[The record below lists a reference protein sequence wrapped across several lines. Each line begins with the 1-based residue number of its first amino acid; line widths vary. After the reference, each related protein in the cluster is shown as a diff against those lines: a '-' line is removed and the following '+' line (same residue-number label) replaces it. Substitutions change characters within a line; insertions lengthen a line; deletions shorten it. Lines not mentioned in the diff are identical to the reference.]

1 MKLSS
6 ESNSSSRR
14 NVIKTM
20 LLLPAFGLTRAFLSV
35 QEASAQL
42 NSRRESTDNCK
53 NVIAYFTRSG
63 NTRVVAEQL
72 ERDLP
77 ADIFQIEPASP
88 YPSDYEENVEI
99 ARLEKESQTQRP
111 LKARIPNFHKYN
123 TIFLGFPIWGGTAPA
138 IIRTFLQEHD
148 FAGKTIVPFITHGKY
163 GIGNSLS
170 VIRNNAAKAAVLN
183 GYSEECDQERDTMER
198 VKDWLEELPKCPE

>member
-42 NSRRESTDNCK
+42 NSRREATDNCK

-138 IIRTFLQEHD
+138 RLCHVNWTGRYF
-148 FAGKTIVPFITHGKY
+148 
-163 GIGNSLS
+163 SL
-170 VIRNNAAKAAVLN
+170 IAF
-183 GYSEECDQERDTMER
+183 
-198 VKDWLEELPKCPE
+198 